1 MTCTFCVLKLI
12 IYTTLFIHVFIW
24 DIFFPDVFYWT
35 CRQLIRQVIYGVNI
49 EEFVYLNSVFIMYA
63 YILKYS

>member
-12 IYTTLFIHVFIW
+12 IPVYTTLFIHVFIW
-24 DIFFPDVFYWT
+24 DIFFPGVFYWT

-49 EEFVYLNSVFIMYA
+49 EEFVLF
-63 YILKYS
+63 K

>member
-12 IYTTLFIHVFIW
+12 IYTTLFIHVFKW
-24 DIFFPDVFYWT
+24 DIFFPGVFYWT

-49 EEFVYLNSVFIMYA
+49 EEFVLF
-63 YILKYS
+63 K